1 MDNFEFCKVITLE
14 KFKIQAIITLEKFE
28 FRIIITL
35 DNLFF
40 PIFVG
45 NNYDSTFETN
55 FIAFAVFLFAKNK
68 TIMYYK
74 RLIDQHLKEWASRD
88 IHKPILLR
96 GARQVGKSSAVR
108 HLGKHFETF
117 LELNLEMEPQ
127 YKAVFKPD
135 LNVKR
140 IITQISAI
148 SGKRIE
154 EGSTLLF
161 IDEIQECP
169 EAIMSLR
176 FFKENMPQL
185 HVIAAGSLLEFAL
198 AELPTFGVG
207 RIHSM
212 FMYPM
217 TFDEFLLACGEE
229 LLLNARNSASPKC
242 PLPDPLHEKLI
253 SLIRNYML
261 IGGMPECVAKWVE
274 THDYLL
280 CQEIQ
285 DDILVSY
292 EDDFPK
298 YKKRADVNLLRNVL
312 RSTAVQ
318 ATKKFVYTKVGDYKN
333 AEVKNAL
340 DLLIL
345 AGLLIPVTHTNANG
359 LPLGSEID
367 SSYRK
372 ILFFDCGLML
382 RLLGITMGDTNTL
395 TTQILT
401 STAAD
406 LVNKGT
412 IAELVVGLEF
422 LHYMTPN
429 LRHELYYWVR
439 TTKNSQA
446 EIDYL
451 LPSRLTI
458 LPIEV
463 KAGSQ
468 GGMKSLWMFMRDKH
482 LTEAV
487 RCSLENF
494 GEFSYTDKEDND
506 TIRHVSIYPLYA
518 VSQIISTSEQLP
530 Q

>member
-1 MDNFEFCKVITLE
+1 
-14 KFKIQAIITLEKFE
+14 
-28 FRIIITL
+28 
-35 DNLFF
+35 
-40 PIFVG
+40 
-45 NNYDSTFETN
+45 
-55 FIAFAVFLFAKNK
+55 
-68 TIMYYK
+68 MYYK
-74 RLIDQHLKEWASRD
+74 RIIDHYLSEWASRD
-88 IHKPILLR
+88 TRKPILLR

-108 HLGKHFETF
+108 HLGQQFKNYVEINF
-117 LELNLEMEPQ
+117 EMEPQ
-127 YKAVFKPD
+127 YKAIFKPD
-135 LNVKR
+135 LNVSR
-140 IITQISAI
+140 IVMQIAAL
-148 SGKRIE
+148 SGSRIE
-154 EGSTLLF
+154 EGETLLF
-161 IDEIQECP
+161 MDEIQECP

-176 FFKENMPQL
+176 FFKENLPKL

-217 TFDEFLLACGEE
+217 TFDEFLLANKED
-229 LLLNARNSASPKC
+229 LLLEARNGASALS
-242 PLPDPLHEKLI
+242 PLPDPLHERLVN
-253 SLIRNYML
+253 LLRTYML
-261 IGGMPECVAKWVE
+261 VGGMPECVAKWVE

-280 CQEIQ
+280 CQEVQ

-298 YKKRADVNLLRNVL
+298 YKKKADVNLLRNIL
-312 RSTAVQ
+312 RSAAIQ
-318 ATKKFVYTKVGDYKN
+318 ATKKFVYSKVGDYKN
-333 AEVKNAL
+333 IEVKNAL

-345 AGLLIPVTHTNANG
+345 AGLLIPVTHTSANG
-359 LPLGSEID
+359 LPLGSEAD
-367 SSYRK
+367 HSYRK

-382 RLLGITMGDTNTL
+382 RLLGITTGDTTTL
-395 TTQILT
+395 ATQILT

-412 IAELVVGLEF
+412 IAELVVGLEM

-439 TTKNSQA
+439 LSKNSLA

-451 LPSRLTI
+451 LPFHLQI

-468 GGMKSLWMFMRDKH
+468 GGMKSLWSFMREKH
-482 LTEAV
+482 LTEAI

-494 GEFSYTDKEDND
+494 GSFSHTDKEDGD
-506 TIRHVSIYPLYA
+506 TARHVSVIPLYA
-518 VSQIISTSEQLP
+518 VSQIIKITTSDRV
-530 Q
+530 